1 MWYVVITDDGRYEF
15 DKFAEAES
23 FYDERMRQEYIEYEK
38 WNNGETWEE
47 YKEDLTIALLRVEQ
61 LMPLP

>member
-1 MWYVVITDDGRYEF
+1 MWYVVITDDDRHEF

-23 FYDERMRQEYIEYEK
+23 FYNERLRQEYIEYEK

-47 YKEDLTIALLRVEQ
+47 YKRALTLVLLRVEQ
-61 LMPLP
+61 LMPIL

>member
-1 MWYVVITDDGRYEF
+1 MWYVVVTDDDRYEF

-23 FYDERMRQEYIEYEK
+23 FYHERMRQEYIEYEK

-47 YKEDLTIALLRVEQ
+47 YKKDLTIALLRVEQ
-61 LMPLP
+61 LMPIL

>member
-1 MWYVVITDDGRYEF
+1 MWYVVIVDDARYEF

-23 FYDERMRQEYIEYEK
+23 FYCERMRQEYIEYDK

-47 YKEDLTIALLRVEQ
+47 YKKALTIALLRVEQ
-61 LMPLP
+61 LMPIE